1 MIGKELIGKE
11 SESVVIKIR
20 PEEVR
25 RFTEATGIP
34 FSDRVPP
41 TYVVTLP
48 QASIPGF
55 ESPLPGM
62 IHGEQKMTYHRP
74 LYVGDCLTSKR
85 CIKDVYERT
94 GKLGSVTIMVIET
107 SGYDL
112 AGDLVFTSSSTLIA
126 PTKGES
132 K

>member
-34 FSDRVPP
+34 FSEEVPP
-41 TYVVTLP
+41 TYVVTLT

-62 IHGEQKMTYHRP
+62 IHGEQKMTYLRP
-74 LYVGDCLTSKR
+74 LYVGESISSKR

-94 GKLGSVTIMVIET
+94 SKLGRVTFMVIET

-126 PTKGES
+126 PVEGGGE
-132 K
+132 

>member
-20 PEEVR
+20 SEEVH
-25 RFTEATGIP
+25 RFTEALGIP
-34 FSDRVPP
+34 FSHLVPP
-41 TYVVTLP
+41 TYVGILS

-55 ESPLPGM
+55 EAPLPGM
-62 IHGEQKMTYHRP
+62 IHGEQKITYLRP

-85 CIKDVYERT
+85 RIKDVYERK

-112 AGDLVFTSSSTLIA
+112 AGELIFTSSSTLIA
-126 PTKGES
+126 PAKVES
-132 K
+132 E

>member
-11 SESVVIKIR
+11 SESFVTKIR
-20 PEEVR
+20 TEEVR

-34 FSDRVPP
+34 FSDEVPP
-41 TYVVTLP
+41 TYVVTLT

-62 IHGEQKMTYHRP
+62 IHGEQKMTYLRP
-74 LYVGDCLTSKR
+74 LYVGESISLKR
-85 CIKDVYERT
+85 CIKDVYERSS
-94 GKLGSVTIMVIET
+94 KLGRVTFMVIET

-112 AGDLVFTSSSTLIA
+112 AGDLVFSSSSTLIA
-126 PTKGES
+126 PAKGEGE
-132 K
+132 